1 MKLNVEKCKEL
12 IIDFAKKNH
21 HFPPLTVDDMNVER
35 VEFTCILGLT
45 IQDNM
50 KWNEHIHNIVK
61 IASKRLYMLRLL
73 SLKHMMQMRASTH

>member
-12 IIDFAKKNH
+12 IIDFARKKH

-35 VEFTCILGLT
+35 VKSTCILGLT
-45 IQDNM
+45 VQDNM

-61 IASKRLYMLRLL
+61 ALYA
-73 SLKHMMQMRASTH
+73 KTA